1 MADRSRGVSLA
12 ANLMEDAMRTFLQ
25 AVAILA
31 AVAAP
36 VSAAAQSSSTPGL
49 TNRPGTER
57 SGTIMPVATVSSSK
71 QVSDALLTSIV
82 TWLST
87 NFDLKPTT
95 LLPRVGHLSTA
106 AMTQRRF
113 RTFLG
118 ADGSPISPSEA
129 GPTTVAIYDRSEATI
144 YLPLDWT
151 GRTPAE
157 LSVLVHEMVH
167 HLQNVA
173 QTKFDFPQARE
184 QLAYAAQQRWL
195 GLFDRTLEGEF
206 QIDPFTLLVTTRCMH

>member
-1 MADRSRGVSLA
+1 
-12 ANLMEDAMRTFLQ
+12 MEDALRKLMQ
-25 AVAILA
+25 AAIFITVVVAPTA
-31 AVAAP
+31 
-36 VSAAAQSSSTPGL
+36 AAAQSSPPPGL
-49 TNRPGTER
+49 TNR
-57 SGTIMPVATVSSSK
+57 VTVEQPSDRA
-71 QVSDALLTSIV
+71 SDALLTSIV

-87 NFDLKPTT
+87 NFDLQSTT
-95 LLPRVGHLSTA
+95 LLPRVKFASAA
-106 AMTQRRF
+106 AMTQRRY

-118 ADGSPISPSEA
+118 ADGASVSPSET
-129 GPTTVAIYDRSEATI
+129 GLTTVAIYDQSETTI

-151 GRTPAE
+151 GQTPGE

-173 QTKFDFPQARE
+173 QTKFECPQARE

-195 GLFDRTLEGEF
+195 NLFGHTLQDEF

>member
-1 MADRSRGVSLA
+1 
-12 ANLMEDAMRTFLQ
+12 MEDAMRTFLQ
-25 AVAILA
+25 AVVIVATM
-31 AVAAP
+31 AAP
-36 VSAAAQSSSTPGL
+36 VPVMAQSLSTPGL
-49 TNRPGTER
+49 PSQPAGQRF
-57 SGTIMPVATVSSSK
+57 GTIVPVATVASSK

-144 YLPLDWT
+144 YLPLAWT

-173 QTKFDFPQARE
+173 QTKFECPQARE

-195 GLFDRTLEGEF
+195 GLFGRTLEDEF

>member
-1 MADRSRGVSLA
+1 
-12 ANLMEDAMRTFLQ
+12 MRTFLR

-36 VSAAAQSSSTPGL
+36 VSAAAQSLSTPEL
-49 TNRPGTER
+49 INRPSSER

-71 QVSDALLTSIV
+71 DVSDALLTSIV

-95 LLPRVGHLSTA
+95 LLPRVEHLSTA
-106 AMTQRRF
+106 AMTQRRY

-118 ADGSPISPSEA
+118 ADGQSVSPSDS
-129 GPTTVAIYDRSEATI
+129 GLSTVAIYDRSEATI
-144 YLPLDWT
+144 YLSLDWT
-151 GRTPAE
+151 GKTPAE

-173 QTKFDFPQARE
+173 QTKFECPQARE

-195 GLFDRTLEGEF
+195 GLFGSTLEDEF

>member
-1 MADRSRGVSLA
+1 MRKLMQA
-12 ANLMEDAMRTFLQ
+12 AALIT
-25 AVAILA
+25 V
-31 AVAAP
+31 VAAP
-36 VSAAAQSSSTPGL
+36 TAAAAQSSPPPGR
-49 TNRPGTER
+49 TN
-57 SGTIMPVATVSSSK
+57 PVIVEQLSDRA
-71 QVSDALLTSIV
+71 SDALLTSIV

-87 NFDLKPTT
+87 NFDLQPTM
-95 LLPRVGHLSTA
+95 LLPKVKLASAA
-106 AMTQRRF
+106 AMTQRRY

-118 ADGSPISPSEA
+118 TDGSSVSPSEA
-129 GPTTVAIYDRSEATI
+129 ALTTVAIYDQRETTI

-151 GRTPAE
+151 GQTPAE

-173 QTKFDFPQARE
+173 QTKFECPQARE

-195 GLFDRTLEGEF
+195 NLFGHTLQDEF

>member
-1 MADRSRGVSLA
+1 
-12 ANLMEDAMRTFLQ
+12 MEDAMRTLLRA
-25 AVAILA
+25 AVIFAT
-31 AVAAP
+31 VAAP
-36 VSAAAQSSSTPGL
+36 ISVAAQSSPTPGP
-49 TNRPGTER
+49 TSRPTGEQHVR
-57 SGTIMPVATVSSSK
+57 IVPVATASPSGRI
-71 QVSDALLTSIV
+71 SDALLASIV

-95 LLPRVGHLSTA
+95 LLPKVGHLSTA
-106 AMTQRRF
+106 AMTQRRY
-113 RTFLG
+113 RTLLG
-118 ADGSPISPSEA
+118 ASGSSVSPSDA
-129 GPTTVAIYDRSEATI
+129 GPTTVAIYDSTEATI

-151 GRTPAE
+151 GKTPAE

-173 QTKFDFPQARE
+173 QTKFDCPQAHE

-195 GLFDRTLEGEF
+195 GLFGRTLEDEF